1 MSFFKDK
8 LTKNNL
14 KQKFE
19 TTKNDIKAVSSTLVN
34 KLNQATDMPIKQK
47 LEDSKTDLST
57 SLTKKLYQ
65 FTESPTQK
73 KRYFISYLFSENQS
87 IM

>member
-14 KQKFE
+14 KQKLE
-19 TTKNDIKAVSSTLVN
+19 ATKNDIKVVSSTLVN
-34 KLNQATDMPIKQK
+34 KLNQATDIPIKQK

-57 SLTKKLYQ
+57 SLTRKLNQ

-73 KRYFISYLFSENQS
+73 QRYILLAIFY
-87 IM
+87 

>member
-14 KQKFE
+14 KQKLE
-19 TTKNDIKAVSSTLVN
+19 ATKNDIKAVSSTLVN
-34 KLNQATDMPIKQK
+34 KLNQATDIPIKQK

-57 SLTKKLYQ
+57 SLTKKLNQ

-73 KRYFISYLFSENQS
+73 QRYIISYFLLVFTQN
-87 IM
+87 